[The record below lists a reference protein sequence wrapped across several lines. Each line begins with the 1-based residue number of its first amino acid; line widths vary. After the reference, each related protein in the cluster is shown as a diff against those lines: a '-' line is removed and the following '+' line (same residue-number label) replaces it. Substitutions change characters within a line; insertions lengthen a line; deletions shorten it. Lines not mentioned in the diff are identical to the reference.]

1 MVVFNPFDYINK
13 EDIKKRITKLK
24 KKKSTLSN
32 EEVCLILLK
41 KKCRWCAAA
50 GAVTAL
56 PGIVPVL
63 GTLVAV
69 GAGTALDMTA
79 MAFFLTEMIL
89 EMAAVYGRDLK
100 LPGPSREA
108 VWVLVSSVGAGV
120 AGRGLTRV
128 TVAQLSGRA
137 FTRLIEQ
144 ALLALGI
151 RATQR
156 TILRV
161 IPFIGTIIA
170 GAVNYYT
177 CKKVGEFV
185 LKYYSRNTY
194 SEAWDGKT
202 VDAEIEML
210 EDSD

>member
-1 MVVFNPFDYINK
+1 MAFNPFDYINK
-13 EDIKKRITKLK
+13 EDINMRVTRLRK
-24 KKKSTLSN
+24 KKPGLSN
-32 EEVCLILLK
+32 EEICLILLK
-41 KKCRWCAAA
+41 RKNRWCAAA

-56 PGIVPVL
+56 PGIFPVI
-63 GTLVAV
+63 GTLVAAV
-69 GAGTALDMTA
+69 AGTAIDMAA
-79 MAFFLTEMIL
+79 MSFLLTEMIL
-89 EMAAVYGRDLK
+89 EMAAVYGRNLN

-120 AGRGLTRV
+120 AGRGLTGI
-128 TVAQLSGRA
+128 TVARLSGSA

-185 LKYYSRNTY
+185 LKYYSRNAY
-194 SEAWDGKT
+194 NESWDGKT
-202 VDAEIEML
+202 VDVEAEL
-210 EDSD
+210 VEDSE

>member
-1 MVVFNPFDYINK
+1 MAFNPFDYINK
-13 EDIKKRITKLK
+13 EDINKRVNRLK
-24 KKKSTLSN
+24 KKKPALSN
-32 EEVCLILLK
+32 EEIGLILLK
-41 KKCRWCAAA
+41 KKSRWCAAA

-56 PGIVPVL
+56 PGIFPVI
-63 GTLVAV
+63 GTLVAAL
-69 GAGTALDMTA
+69 AGTALDMAA
-79 MAFFLTEMIL
+79 MSFLLTEMIL
-89 EMAAVYGRDLK
+89 EMAKVYGRNLN
-100 LPGPSREA
+100 LPGPSKEA
-108 VWVLVSSVGAGV
+108 VWVLASSVGAGV
-120 AGRGLTRV
+120 AGRGLTRF
-128 TVAQLSGRA
+128 TVARLSGSA

-185 LKYYSRNTY
+185 LIYYSHNSY
-194 SEAWDGKT
+194 SESWDGKT
-202 VDAEIEML
+202 VDVETEL
-210 EDSD
+210 LDDSE